1 MSLSLVA
8 ATFAVIFIAELPD
21 KSLFASLVLGT
32 RYRALWVWL
41 GVSAAFAVHVVIA
54 VLAGGLL
61 NLLPHRLVESIV
73 AVLFAL
79 GAVLLL
85 RPEGRSTDGK
95 PTEETEGLEEAA
107 DVQTRLGTN
116 TSPLRVVGTC
126 FVVVFIGEWGDI
138 TQIAIAN
145 LTAKYHDPLSVGLG
159 AVLALVTVAGLAIKV
174 GSALLEKVSV
184 EVVRKIGGTVL
195 AGFAVLTVVQL
206 LTSLQPL

>member
-8 ATFAVIFIAELPD
+8 ATFAVILIAEVRD

-32 RYRALWVWL
+32 GYRVLWVWL
-41 GVSAAFAVHVVIA
+41 GVSAAFAVQVVIA
-54 VLAGGLL
+54 VLAGGVLDLL
-61 NLLPHRLVESIV
+61 LHRLVEMVV

-85 RPEGRSTDGK
+85 RPERGGSDGMLR
-95 PTEETEGLEEAA
+95 EETQGLEEAA
-107 DVQTRLGTN
+107 DVQTRLGTS
-116 TSPLRVVGTC
+116 TAPLRVVATC
-126 FVVVFIGEWGDI
+126 FAVVFIGEWGDI

-145 LTAKYHDPLSVGLG
+145 LTAQYHDPLSVGLG
-159 AVLALVTVAGLAIKV
+159 AVLALVTVARLAIKA

-184 EVVRKIGGTVL
+184 EAIRKVGGSML

-206 LTSLQPL
+206 LT

>member
-1 MSLSLVA
+1 LSLSLVA

-54 VLAGGLL
+54 VLAGGVLD
-61 NLLPHRLVESIV
+61 LLPHRLVETIV

-85 RPEGRSTDGK
+85 RPETADRDGVS
-95 PTEETEGLEEAA
+95 PEQTEGLEEAGT
-107 DVQTRLGTN
+107 VRTRLGSST
-116 TSPLRVVGTC
+116 TPARVVATC
-126 FVVVFIGEWGDI
+126 FGVVFIGEWGDI

-159 AVLALVTVAGLAIKV
+159 ALLALITVAGVAIKV

-184 EVVRKIGGTVL
+184 EVIRKVGGTIL

-206 LTSLQPL
+206 LA